1 MAMDDDLSKTM
12 RIDLI
17 PDDGAPDAAG
27 PKARMSSLTRM
38 NWTATA
44 ARKVPA
50 YAAKSNYHKLLQSL
64 YDAALVTTL
73 NGQIKDV
80 NVRATEFLQYERKE
94 LRELTVS
101 HIISGVSEQLIET
114 LLTNLEN
121 ERFTLLQA
129 YCVRKDRTFFPAEIA
144 VNKLQ
149 LEEPLLCFFIRD
161 ITVRRQAEER
171 LRTEHKAIQISGNGI
186 ATADLDARL
195 DYVNPAFATMLG
207 HAETEPLLGRDIRDF
222 INDKAAAD
230 EIIEKVKEDPRTWMS
245 EMSMKKEDGDD
256 LFVQVSA
263 TCNRSSEGEALGIV
277 FSFADITDYKQ
288 AQKRLDT
295 MQMEIEAKVAE
306 RTSGLI
312 KHSQEL
318 EAELAKLKA
327 AQE

>member
-1 MAMDDDLSKTM
+1 MARNDDLSKTM

-17 PDDGAPDAAG
+17 PDAGAPDSGG
-27 PKARMSSLTRM
+27 PKARVSSLTRM

-50 YAAKSNYHKLLQSL
+50 YAAKSDYHKLLQSL

-73 NGQIKDV
+73 TGKITDV

-94 LRELTVS
+94 LRELSVS
-101 HIISGVSEQLIET
+101 QIISGANEQLIET

-129 YCVRKDRTFFPAEIA
+129 YCVRRDRSFFPAEIA

-149 LEEPLLCFFIRD
+149 LEEPLLCFFVRD

-171 LRTEHKAIQISGNGI
+171 LRTEHKAIQITGNGI
-186 ATADLDARL
+186 AIADLDARL
-195 DYVNPAFATMLG
+195 DYANPAFAIMLG
-207 HAETEPLLGRDIRDF
+207 YAETEPLLGRDIRDF
-222 INDKAAAD
+222 INDTVAAD
-230 EIIEKVKEDPRTWMS
+230 ELVDKVKGDQRTWMS
-245 EMSMKKEDGDD
+245 EMSMKTKDGGD

-288 AQKRLDT
+288 AQEKLDT
-295 MQMEIEAKVAE
+295 MQMEMDKKVAE
-306 RTSGLI
+306 KTTALA
-312 KHSQEL
+312 KHSREL
-318 EAELAKLKA
+318 EAEIAGLKA
-327 AQE
+327 ARE